1 MSNNDSHVPDTC
13 TDDAQLKVCGA
24 CDKIEEYVGT
34 LMRCS
39 SCLSAVYCS
48 KECQKQHW
56 KVHKKACKRM
66 KEERKEN
73 EADMQRLIPELYR
86 TKTME
91 EADEYLKSDFF
102 KKFFKE

>member
-1 MSNNDSHVPDTC
+1 
-13 TDDAQLKVCGA
+13 
-24 CDKIEEYVGT
+24 
-34 LMRCS
+34 
-39 SCLSAVYCS
+39 
-48 KECQKQHW
+48 
-56 KVHKKACKRM
+56 M